1 MTDEDILNLAAQ
13 SMTSGVKQTGATF
26 HLPESMLI
34 HFARLAYNRGYQA
47 ATDRFAKDFSD
58 VFGKDL
64 QK

>member
-26 HLPESMLI
+26 NLPESMLI
-34 HFARLAYNRGYQA
+34 HFARLAYN
-47 ATDRFAKDFSD
+47 FAKDFSD
-58 VFGKDL
+58 VFGKNL